1 MNPRHE
7 GARLESNTK
16 PLALWR
22 TIRHGSLSFRND
34 RRVALALAH
43 VSSSLRAK
51 LDQHGVSKVVGAGLI
66 FDTLRECLGAFHA
79 RGALTGFSS

>member
-1 MNPRHE
+1 
-7 GARLESNTK
+7 
-16 PLALWR
+16 
-22 TIRHGSLSFRND
+22 
-34 RRVALALAH
+34 LAH

-79 RGALTGFSS
+79 QGALPGFSS